1 MVLLWK
7 QADKRTSGLWLFAP
21 HGCVVTHTRT
31 SDIRKWLVPEA
42 IPAMRELEETY
53 LRLKTNDSTLD
64 KVVISFPKLP
74 LNSLQM
80 MHSRKSQSLG
90 LSCAQHL
97 SEIFRTNKKPRSSH
111 YKTFVVP
118 MRHHWPLRKLCN
130 TIRLWKRFICEPWE
144 SHQPVWLL
152 LVECWKR
159 IPHSKNPNL
168 VSTTWWMPRPS
179 PCLLAAF
186 KRWFSLFSVWTCID
200 VTTSNRSCFS
210 RLYKVMGHST
220 TERLLWEQHEKKKI

>member
-1 MVLLWK
+1 MACSRSHSCHARVGRNVSSTQDEWF
-7 QADKRTSGLWLFAP
+7 DSGQGCHFFPEASFELFADDAFKEIT
-21 HGCVVTHTRT
+21 VTTELQARNM
-31 SDIRKWLVPEA
+31 
-42 IPAMRELEETY
+42 AMG
-53 LRLKTNDSTLD
+53 
-64 KVVISFPKLP
+64 I
-74 LNSLQM
+74 
-80 MHSRKSQSLG
+80 
-90 LSCAQHL
+90 SCAQHL

-200 VTTSNRSCFS
+200 VTASNRSCFS